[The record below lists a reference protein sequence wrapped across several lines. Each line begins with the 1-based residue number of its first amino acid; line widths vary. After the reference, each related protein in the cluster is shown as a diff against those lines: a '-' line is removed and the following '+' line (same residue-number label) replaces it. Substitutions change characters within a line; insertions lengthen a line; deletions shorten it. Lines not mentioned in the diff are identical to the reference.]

1 MSRVVAGRGGGGA
14 IQWITVSEE
23 QRNRADA
30 ETSPS
35 VTTGEVPRAYRPAPA
50 KNDDAARSA
59 PSDGATPNDDDAG
72 SAPSDGTPAPSVP
85 ARAKAEEK
93 SGKKRR
99 LQYPPAPEPL
109 PVPVID
115 NHAHLDFRD
124 GEVSVTV
131 REALDAAQEVGVV
144 GALCVGYDVASSE
157 FSVDAA
163 RKDPR
168 LKAAVALHPND
179 APELAAEGHYETAFA
194 RITELAR
201 HDQVVAIGETGL
213 DFYRTGQDG
222 IAAQKRSFEDHI
234 ALAVETGLAMQIHDR
249 EAHAEVVEVL
259 QDAPTLPSAVVFHCF
274 SGDAELAR
282 ICNANGWY
290 MSFAGTVTFKNA
302 RGLREA
308 LAIADPQLILV
319 ETDTPFL
326 TPHPYR
332 GQPNAPYLI
341 PQTMRLMAE
350 VREAKLDSLCQQV
363 MFNTTQAYGS
373 WT

>member
-1 MSRVVAGRGGGGA
+1 M
-14 IQWITVSEE
+14 SEE
-23 QRNRADA
+23 QRSPTGA
-30 ETSPS
+30 ESSPS
-35 VTTGEVPRAYRPAPA
+35 VVAGEIPCAYRPAPPE
-50 KNDDAARSA
+50 KDDDAARSA
-59 PSDGATPNDDDAG
+59 PSAGTPSAGAAG
-72 SAPSDGTPAPSVP
+72 RDAPSGP
-85 ARAKAEEK
+85 ARDQAEEK

-99 LQYPPAPEPL
+99 LQYPPAPEAL

-131 REALDAAQEVGVV
+131 EQALDAAQAVGVV
-144 GALCVGYDVASSE
+144 GALCVGYDVDSSA

-163 RKDPR
+163 GKDPR

-179 APELAAEGHYETAFA
+179 APELAARGEYDSAFA

-201 HDQVVAIGETGL
+201 DEQVVAIGETGL
-213 DFYRTGQDG
+213 DFFRTGEEG
-222 IAAQKRSFEDHI
+222 VAAQRRSFEDHI

-249 EAHAEVVEVL
+249 DAHAEVVQVL
-259 QDAPTLPSAVVFHCF
+259 DDAPALPRAVVFHCF

-282 ICNANGWY
+282 ICNVNGWY

-302 RGLREA
+302 KHLREA
-308 LAIADPQLILV
+308 LAVADPQLILV

-341 PQTMRLMAE
+341 PQTLRLMAE
-350 VREAKLDSLCQQV
+350 VREARLESLCQQV

>member
-1 MSRVVAGRGGGGA
+1 MSRVGEGCAEGGA

-30 ETSPS
+30 ETSSS

-50 KNDDAARSA
+50 KNDDDANSA
-59 PSDGATPNDDDAG
+59 PSDGATPNDDAAN
-72 SAPSDGTPAPSVP
+72 SARSGGGP

-131 REALDAAQEVGVV
+131 REALDAAQAVGVV

-163 RKDPR
+163 GKDPR

-234 ALAVETGLAMQIHDR
+234 ALAVETGMAMQIHDR

-341 PQTMRLMAE
+341 PQTMRFMAE
-350 VREAKLDSLCQQV
+350 VRDAKLDSLCQQV